1 VSRAQYNWGET
12 EFNPEA
18 ELQDERLA
26 DHALVHIVCSY
37 MTNKIQTI
45 GVFTTKGAVK
55 GKYIFKIVMKALILL
70 EEVGARVLSLVCDDA

>member
-1 VSRAQYNWGET
+1 
-12 EFNPEA
+12 
-18 ELQDERLA
+18 
-26 DHALVHIVCSY
+26 

-55 GKYIFKIVMKALILL
+55 GKYIFKIVMKVLILL